1 MIDKIK
7 NVLVI
12 LVLLASAY
20 SLILLFKSN
29 NSSKYNKIIINVDST
44 FLDKS
49 FVTRFLSKEILSDS
63 QNLNLNDLEKKFSL
77 ISHIKD
83 ITIHKD
89 LLGNLNIGIQQYDP
103 IARIVSGKLS
113 DNYINS
119 KGHFF
124 PISSRYSKR
133 VLLVHMNDEVL
144 IDNKL
149 ITSNY
154 GNNLLKM
161 INIINE
167 DEFFSKIISEIEID
181 SDKNIIIHPQF
192 SKQKIIFG
200 YPDNFEDKFEK
211 IILFYKKIVPAKG
224 WNTYRTVNV
233 KFKNQIICDKT

>member
-1 MIDKIK
+1 
-7 NVLVI
+7 
-12 LVLLASAY
+12 
-20 SLILLFKSN
+20 
-29 NSSKYNKIIINVDST
+29 
-44 FLDKS
+44 
-49 FVTRFLSKEILSDS
+49 
-63 QNLNLNDLEKKFSL
+63 
-77 ISHIKD
+77 
-83 ITIHKD
+83 
-89 LLGNLNIGIQQYDP
+89 
-103 IARIVSGKLS
+103 
-113 DNYINS
+113 
-119 KGHFF
+119 
-124 PISSRYSKR
+124 
-133 VLLVHMNDEVL
+133 MNDEVL